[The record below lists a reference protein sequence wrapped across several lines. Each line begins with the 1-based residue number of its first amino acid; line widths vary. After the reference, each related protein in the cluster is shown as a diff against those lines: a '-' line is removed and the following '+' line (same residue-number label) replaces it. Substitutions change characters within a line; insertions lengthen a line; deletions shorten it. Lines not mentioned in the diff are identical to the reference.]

1 MSRTRVHVSHLLPL
15 IAVAFVFAELAGCAG
30 ANPLAVAETP
40 AQKYAAVKLSYDA
53 VLSAALVV
61 IEDTSLPVNLRRST
75 QAAVAESGE
84 LYKTGNQV
92 YTDYLAAR
100 GALAAGTTTSEKLEV
115 ATVNLEHWLEQMEQ
129 HVARIAALAHR

>member
-1 MSRTRVHVSHLLPL
+1 MFARLYVRSAHAL
-15 IAVAFVFAELAGCAG
+15 ILATVVAAALIGCAS
-30 ANPLAVAETP
+30 NPLAVAETP

-61 IEDTSLPVNLRRST
+61 IEDTALPANLRRST

-100 GALAAGTTTSEKLEV
+100 GELAGGATTSEKLEI
-115 ATVNLEHWLEQMEQ
+115 ATVNLEHWLEAMESA
-129 HVARIAALAHR
+129 VARIAALAHR

>member
-1 MSRTRVHVSHLLPL
+1 MSRIRPLAPLLFL
-15 IAVAFVFAELAGCAG
+15 ATLVAFAAGCAG
-30 ANPLAVAETP
+30 LNPVAVAETP

-53 VLSAALVV
+53 VLSAAVGV
-61 IEDTSLPVNLRRST
+61 IEDTSLPANVRRST

-84 LYKTGNQV
+84 LYRTGNQV

-100 GALAAGTTTSEKLEV
+100 GELSAGTTTPEKLEI